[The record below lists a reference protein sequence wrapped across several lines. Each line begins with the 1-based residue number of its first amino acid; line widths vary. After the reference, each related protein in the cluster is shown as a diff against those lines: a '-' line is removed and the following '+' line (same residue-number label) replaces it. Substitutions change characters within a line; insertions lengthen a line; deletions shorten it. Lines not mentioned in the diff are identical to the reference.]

1 MGPQSKECALNPQ
14 SFLAIIQRPLELISR
29 QCEQIG
35 RFFKFLGYIFSN
47 NSCQKIWQFS
57 RLLWKV
63 LLFSKTVVATFWAL
77 FGNFGPLFIPTAG
90 HTVSRLFYNHPLTR
104 TLCRLVDVLSD
115 VQKFRVADDG
125 RLFANALHHSA
136 KTSFLQ
142 NLLYSHYIARWAIYI
157 T

>member
-1 MGPQSKECALNPQ
+1 M
-14 SFLAIIQRPLELISR
+14 
-29 QCEQIG
+29 
-35 RFFKFLGYIFSN
+35 
-47 NSCQKIWQFS
+47 
-57 RLLWKV
+57 
-63 LLFSKTVVATFWAL
+63 ATFWAL

-157 T
+157 TYCYQRSVTWAVLPGQCYLLPRWCYLGGVTLVVLPRWCYLGSAIWVVIPM